1 MGVFV
6 RAVVYGFGFSLGA
19 ALFKRVSSQLGFE
32 DAPPADAKASRSTP
46 DDDPDHDDG
55 GNDAAD
61 ARAHGPA

>member
-32 DAPPADAKASRSTP
+32 EAQPATAQPARNGTADGDADQ
-46 DDDPDHDDG
+46 DDG
-55 GNDAAD
+55 GNDAAH
-61 ARAHGPA
+61 APA